1 MGELTPGQLEAR
13 YRDWPPRSWYATR
26 GRRRLLVG
34 VGAGSA
40 GLIWVSAIVCYYLA
54 PSLTAMW
61 TTFALTGAASV
72 IYVVV
77 YSALVGATR
86 GVVGLAERHLDERQ
100 SRERQ
105 KIQANAHRGTTVT
118 LVVLGVLLLS
128 LAVPR
133 GETAVQIPAAAIVML
148 VFGVIAT
155 HVILPSLMAGW
166 QMSDPPPD
174 DEDDPDDGDG
184 RDDEDRGE
192 DGRSVRAPGRSGD
205 GQPIDGK
212 TAT

>member
-26 GRRRLLVG
+26 GRRRILAG
-34 VGAGSA
+34 VGAASA
-40 GLIWVSAIVCYYLA
+40 GLIWISAIVCYYLA
-54 PSLTAMW
+54 PSTTAMW
-61 TTFALTGAASV
+61 TTFALTGAAFV

-86 GVVGLAERHLDERQ
+86 GVIGLAERHLDERQ
-100 SRERQ
+100 SRERR

-118 LVVLGVLLLS
+118 LVVLGVLLS
-128 LAVPR
+128 VAMPR
-133 GETAVQIPAAAIVML
+133 GETVVQIPAAAIVML

-174 DEDDPDDGDG
+174 DEDDLDEGEGRGDE
-184 RDDEDRGE
+184 DEDR
-192 DGRSVRAPGRSGD
+192 RSGWAPGRSGD